1 MHSLRTR
8 ITLLTVC
15 VVIVALTVVT
25 FLSVMFIRNNERLE
39 SDQLLLLL
47 CETGER
53 NLDYY
58 FNSVQKSVSKVAAFV
73 EKDLDGLETEQLERH
88 MEPWRRIWTAW
99 KRSSLSATWS
109 GSAGTSRRW
118 RTRPTAC

>member
-53 NLDYY
+53 NLEYY
-58 FNSVQKSVSKVAAFV
+58 FNSVQKSVSKVASFV

-88 MEPWRRIWTAW
+88 MERVG
-99 KRSSLSATWS
+99 KYFE
-109 GSAGTSRRW
+109 
-118 RTRPTAC
+118 

>member
-8 ITLLTVC
+8 ITFLTVC
-15 VVIVALTVVT
+15 VIVIALTIVT
-25 FLSVMFIRNNERLE
+25 LLSVLFIRNNERLE

-58 FNSVQKSVSKVAAFV
+58 FNSVQKSVEKVSSFV
-73 EKDLDGLETEQLERH
+73 ESDLKGV
-88 MEPWRRIWTAW
+88 
-99 KRSSLSATWS
+99 
-109 GSAGTSRRW
+109 
-118 RTRPTAC
+118 